1 MISPE
6 TDMALEERPM
16 RADARRNRERILAAA
31 RDAFG
36 EQGPLTQMDDVAVRA
51 GVGVGT
57 LYRHFPTKDAL
68 VAELVRQKFVLITE
82 HAEQALEETGD
93 PFEIF
98 AAMLERTHEAFAK
111 DAAGQ
116 DAIMRASVEWSD
128 EVVAQQ
134 QLLDAAVQQLIER
147 AQAAGSMRPDFSVA
161 DMPMLMCGISSTMS
175 HGAPGFDWRRHLAIL
190 LDGLRAR

>member
-1 MISPE
+1 
-6 TDMALEERPM
+6 M
-16 RADARRNRERILAAA
+16 RADARRNRERILTAA

-36 EQGPLTQMDDVAVRA
+36 EHGPLTQMDDVALRA

-82 HAEQALEETGD
+82 RAEQALQENGD

-98 AAMLERTHEAFAK
+98 AAMLEQTHAAFEK

-116 DAIMRASVEWSD
+116 DAIMRASGEWSE

-134 QLLDAAVQQLIER
+134 QLLDAAVQELIDR
-147 AQAAGSMRPDFSVA
+147 AQAAGSMRPDFAVT

-175 HGAPGFDWRRHLAIL
+175 HNAPGFDWRRHLEIL